1 MTKKQITI
9 SGTDR
14 MSATPAA
21 LLVQTASRFDSK
33 VFIEQKDKLI
43 NAKSIMGV
51 MTLRIVDGS
60 VVSVVAEGADEEEAE
75 NAVEKL
81 LTGK

>member
-9 SGTDR
+9 AGTDR

-51 MTLRIVDGS
+51 MTLRIVDGG
-60 VVSVVAEGADEEEAE
+60 VVTVVTEGADEEEAE